1 MSLSRQVLSSP
12 FDWDAKSD
20 DRKVKEDES
29 VAKPLNIMV
38 DKRIRRRSALVAN
51 SSQAKP
57 ADITN
62 GVSIIGNSEAKLIA
76 STPVKNANESIENL
90 ARGNRKISTPSKD
103 RHHMSVQ
110 TDDEDEVAASFQRE
124 KSTQTMLQS
133 GA

>member
-20 DRKVKEDES
+20 DLKVKQDES
-29 VAKPLNIMV
+29 MNIMV

-51 SSQAKP
+51 SSQAKH

-62 GVSIIGNSEAKLIA
+62 GISIIGNSEAKLKV

-90 ARGNRKISTPSKD
+90 ARGKISTSSKD

-110 TDDEDEVAASFQRE
+110 TDDEDEVSASCQRE

>member
-12 FDWDAKSD
+12 FDWDDKSD

-29 VAKPLNIMV
+29 VATPLNIMV

-62 GVSIIGNSEAKLIA
+62 GVSIIGNSEAKLKV

-103 RHHMSVQ
+103 RHHVQ

-124 KSTQTMLQS
+124 KSTQTMLQC